1 MKNAKHWPPSRA
13 VLSLSPESLSASST
27 ACQAPSLADVDGFQ
41 DETQT
46 HFCDSWV
53 VEQVKVHESHFEL
66 GLTFVP
72 ELVRELP
79 APHREAA
86 KVALARACVAGL
98 IELRPDGGLSRFT
111 REELDACPKAFDGS
125 SLLWARVL

>member
-27 ACQAPSLADVDGFQ
+27 ACQAPSLAEVDGFQ

-53 VEQVKVHESHFEL
+53 VEQVSSHIDPAV

-72 ELVRELP
+72 GVVLELS

-86 KVALARACVAGL
+86 KVALARACMAGL
-98 IELRPDGGLSRFT
+98 IELRADGGLSRFMQD
-111 REELDACPKAFDGS
+111 ELDACPKAFDGS